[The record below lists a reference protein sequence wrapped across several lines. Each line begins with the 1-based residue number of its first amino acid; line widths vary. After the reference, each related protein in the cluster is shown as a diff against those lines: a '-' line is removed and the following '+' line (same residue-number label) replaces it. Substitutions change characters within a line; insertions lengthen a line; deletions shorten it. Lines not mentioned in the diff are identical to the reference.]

1 MGQKIHPYGLR
12 LGIITDWK
20 SRWYSEKD
28 YALLV
33 NEDNRIRKYLLGE
46 LTRGAVSRI
55 DIERLG
61 DRKVQIDIHTGR
73 PGVVIGRGGSE
84 ADRLR
89 AGLEELSG
97 RQVKFNVIEVANPE
111 LDATLLAR
119 SVADQLEGRVAFRRA
134 MKRAVSTALKAGAEG
149 VRIQASGRLGG
160 SDMGRREWY
169 LEGRVP
175 LHTLRAD
182 VDYGTAVART
192 SVGAVGIKCWVYKG
206 DILTS
211 GGLRSD
217 KISAEAR
224 LAAGGPAQR
233 RRSARS
239 RAETAAGDTVGGK
252 RLIEAGGGKRTVE
265 AGGGKRLIE
274 AGGGKRKATAAD
286 AAAEFAAA
294 REEAEEVD
302 QGIVAESVESPEP
315 GVEGPESGVEGP
327 ESRVESQEPGVESP
341 ESGVESPESGVESPE
356 SGVESPDAE
365 EVVATESLLETSPGE
380 DAVTSEASAEEAA
393 DMVEASAEEAADM
406 VEASAE
412 EAANMAP
419 EEVVATESLLETS
432 PGEDAVTSEA
442 PAEEARDTAHEEDAS
457 PGMWRVTDGGEPP
470 AEFTIKGK
478 GSSKLYHR
486 SDSSMYG
493 RTKADV
499 WFKTE
504 EDAVAAGF
512 KIAKTHPKS
521 RESTVESQEQ
531 EDTPDSGLSTQDSSD
546 SDSEGGAG

>member
-33 NEDNRIRKYLLGE
+33 NEDNRIRKYLLDE
-46 LTRGAVSRI
+46 LKRGAVSRI

-61 DRKVQIDIHTGR
+61 DKKVQIDIHTGR

-89 AGLEELSG
+89 AGLEKLSG

-206 DILTS
+206 DIVIS
-211 GGLRSD
+211 GALRSD

-224 LAAGGPAQR
+224 LAAGGPAPR

-239 RAETAAGDTVGGK
+239 RAETAAGDKVGGK

-265 AGGGKRLIE
+265 AGGKRLIE

-294 REEAEEVD
+294 REEAEEVVEDTSVGETEVPSD
-302 QGIVAESVESPEP
+302 QLPVPSPEA
-315 GVEGPESGVEGP
+315 EG
-327 ESRVESQEPGVESP
+327 
-341 ESGVESPESGVESPE
+341 
-356 SGVESPDAE
+356 
-365 EVVATESLLETSPGE
+365 VVATESLPEKAQRE
-380 DAVTSEASAEEAA
+380 DAVTSEASAEE
-393 DMVEASAEEAADM
+393 EASIAAEEVVATES
-406 VEASAE
+406 VESPESRVESSDPE
-412 EAANMAP
+412 EVVATESVESPESRVESSGP
-419 EEVVATESLLETS
+419 EEVVATESLPEEAKR
-432 PGEDAVTSEA
+432 EDAVTAEGLPEA
-442 PAEEARDTAHEEDAS
+442 AESMAVEETAPEQGS
-457 PGMWRVTDGGEPP
+457 WRGEGEPP
-470 AEFTIKGK
+470 AGFSIKGK
-478 GSSKLYHR
+478 ESSMLFHR
-486 SDSSMYG
+486 PDSSMYN
-493 RTKADV
+493 RTKAEV
-499 WFKTE
+499 WFNTE
-504 EDAVAAGF
+504 EAAQAAGF
-512 KIAKTHPKS
+512 TAAKTHPNS
-521 RESTVESQEQ
+521 RESTVESREQ
-531 EDTPDSGLSTQDSSD
+531 DDTPDSGLSTQDSSD
-546 SDSEGGAG
+546 SDSEGGAD